1 MRRSVRSTGSERPA
15 VWLLV
20 RSPAAAG
27 PGRDDM
33 ARIAFIKVF
42 TGLQMGVAQLSGEL
56 QRAGHHSLII
66 YFKDY
71 VFAPDEECEG
81 YCQSELGG
89 AYVGARGKLVNGNL
103 YKPFS
108 DTEYELL
115 IDTLRRFRPDLIG
128 FSLCSVPLREVAQ
141 VTERVRAA
149 FPGVPLIWG
158 GVGPTLEPERCL
170 EWADMICVGEA
181 DESIVEM
188 AERLD
193 VGASLVGVPNI
204 WVKKANGEIAKGP
217 ARPLIDVDRTALPD
231 YEPSRSVWING
242 DRREWNVYPHSLARQ
257 YHMMTQ
263 RGCPYSC
270 SFCIESWHQDQ
281 HGKSA
286 SLRRMSVD
294 RALEELRVAK
304 ERYRP
309 LGVMFYDDVFTV
321 NPRWLR
327 EFAPRYKREIGLPF
341 WCYTY
346 PRSTR
351 REDIEL
357 LRDAGCVS
365 MTMGVQSGSDTVLR
379 EYNRPVDGDISI
391 RAAQIIVDAGIKGL
405 FDLMTMSEYETEET
419 CRETFEFLLRFPKE
433 MKTVGF
439 YPMHLFPNY
448 DYTLRVQ
455 SKGLKPSLTDKQYEY
470 WHKLY
475 LLTRTDLPR
484 SVVRTLA
491 RSRVVR
497 RFPRVLDPLL
507 PDKLPFFFL
516 DNGALDLENA
526 ALKLTDAAGRV
537 SGEEDLKVP
546 EWLRQPMKARAT
558 ESRLDA

>member
-1 MRRSVRSTGSERPA
+1 
-15 VWLLV
+15 
-20 RSPAAAG
+20 
-27 PGRDDM
+27 M
-33 ARIAFIKVF
+33 ARIAFVKVF

-56 QRAGHHSLII
+56 QRAGHQSITI
-66 YFKDY
+66 FFKDY
-71 VFAPDEECEG
+71 TLAPDGERDQ

-89 AYVGARGKLVNGNL
+89 AYVAARGKLVNGNL

-115 IDTLRRFRPDLIG
+115 IDTLQRFRPDMIG
-128 FSLCSVPLREVAQ
+128 FSLCSVPVREVGQ

-149 FPGVPLIWG
+149 FPDVPMIWG

-170 EWADMICVGEA
+170 QWADMVCVGEA
-181 DESIVEM
+181 DESIVEI

-193 VGASLVGVPNI
+193 SGASIAGVPNI
-204 WVKKANGEIAKGP
+204 WVKQANGEIAKGP
-217 ARPLIDVDRTALPD
+217 GRPLIDVDRIAIPD
-231 YEPSRSVWING
+231 YETSRTVWIND
-242 DRREWNVYPHSLARQ
+242 DRRVWNVYPHSLARQ
-257 YHMMTQ
+257 YHIMTQ

-281 HGKSA
+281 HGKSN

-294 RALEELRVAK
+294 RVMEELRFAK

-309 LGVMFYDDVFTV
+309 LGIMFYDDVFTV

-327 EFAPRYKREIGLPF
+327 EFAPRYKSEIGIPF

-351 REDIEL
+351 KDDIEL

-365 MTMGVQSGSDTVLR
+365 MTMGVQSGSGSVLR

-391 RAAQIIVDAGIKGL
+391 RAAQIVLDAGIQGL

-419 CRETFEFLLRFPKE
+419 CRETFEFLLRFPKG

-439 YPMHLFPNY
+439 YPMNLFPGY
-448 DYTLRVQ
+448 DYTLKVGA
-455 SKGLKPSLTDKQYEY
+455 KGLKPSLTPEQYEY

-475 LLTRTDLPR
+475 FLTRTDLPR
-484 SVVRTLA
+484 SVIRALG
-491 RSRVVR
+491 RSRLVR
-497 RFPRVLDPLL
+497 RFPRLLDPLL
-507 PDKLPFFFL
+507 PDKLPFFYL

-526 ALKLTDAAGRV
+526 ALKLTDATGRV
-537 SGEEDLKVP
+537 SGHEELKVP
-546 EWLRQPMKARAT
+546 QWLRSPVEAT
-558 ESRLDA
+558 EARLDA

>member
-1 MRRSVRSTGSERPA
+1 
-15 VWLLV
+15 
-20 RSPAAAG
+20 
-27 PGRDDM
+27 
-33 ARIAFIKVF
+33 
-42 TGLQMGVAQLSGEL
+42 
-56 QRAGHHSLII
+56 
-66 YFKDY
+66 
-71 VFAPDEECEG
+71 
-81 YCQSELGG
+81 SELGG

-141 VTERVRAA
+141 VTERVRDA

-158 GVGPTLEPERCL
+158 GVGPPLEPERCA

-204 WVKKANGEIAKGP
+204 WRKQATGEIAKGRG
-217 ARPLIDVDRTALPD
+217 RPLIDVDGVALPD
-231 YEPSRSVWING
+231 YETSRTVWIND

-321 NPRWLR
+321 NPPWVR

-365 MTMGVQSGSDTVLR
+365 MTMGVQSGSETVLR

-448 DYTLRVQ
+448 DYTLRVK

-484 SVVRTLA
+484 SAVRTLA